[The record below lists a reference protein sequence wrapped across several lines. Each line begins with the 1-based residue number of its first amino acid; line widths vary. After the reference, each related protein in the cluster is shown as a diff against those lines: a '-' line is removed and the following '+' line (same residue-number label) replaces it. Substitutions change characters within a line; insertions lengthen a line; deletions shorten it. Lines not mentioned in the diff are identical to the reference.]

1 MRTYAT
7 IITTDDYL
15 LGALTLHK
23 SLILTKP
30 RYHLLV
36 AIGICRHT
44 DEVHYVPTASR
55 FSA

>member
-1 MRTYAT
+1 MSTYAT

-23 SLILTKP
+23 SLILTKL

-36 AIGICRHT
+36 VDR
-44 DEVHYVPTASR
+44 DMPTHRGGSLC
-55 FSA
+55 SNCI